1 MSAVWHKLRSFK
13 REKVAWLQSGKL
25 HAHHPFRCPGR
36 SSPVDAF
43 QQHRELRAAQ
53 RDRSTGRPRPHKT
66 SPLQPLGQQAQAV
79 AVEPQHLHDVAAPA
93 TENEYVARQGLL
105 FQHRLHLRAEPM
117 KAAPHVSHPGRD
129 PYPRVHWKVRH
140 PRRLASTARTIVG
153 STLPSKRIRTAPGSS
168 TWIAPALTEVPAT
181 RAGFTA
187 SSSPTTRTGSSFIPL
202 SGAPPR
208 WPSRYN
214 RRH

>member
-1 MSAVWHKLRSFK
+1 
-13 REKVAWLQSGKL
+13 
-25 HAHHPFRCPGR
+25 
-36 SSPVDAF
+36 
-43 QQHRELRAAQ
+43 
-53 RDRSTGRPRPHKT
+53 
-66 SPLQPLGQQAQAV
+66 
-79 AVEPQHLHDVAAPA
+79 EPQHLHDVAAPA

-168 TWIAPALTEVPAT
+168 TWIAPALTEVHAT
-181 RAGFTA
+181 RAGFTPYFCA
-187 SSSPTTRTGSSFIPL
+187 TRATEVPLPNVSSTISRRSAALRRRRGTSSNPTPSSASNIHSSSTQKISLYTRPTPDAYGAHDTYVAVLHAPCAGSRIPL
-202 SGAPPR
+202 YSQSYICSGLMGDARKICEPR
-208 WPSRYN
+208 YPSA
-214 RRH
+214 